1 MNFII
6 KIVEGPNRGAEI
18 ALPEGVAVTL
28 GKSDACD
35 VVLADSTL
43 PDEPLTFAAAA
54 SRVTVGGETLEP
66 FPGVGDGQGGL
77 ACYDSWGRKQLD
89 TTERPICS
97 DLI

>member
-54 SRVTVGGETLEP
+54 LHLC
-66 FPGVGDGQGGL
+66 GL
-77 ACYDSWGRKQLD
+77 YRAVLLWDF
-89 TTERPICS
+89 
-97 DLI
+97 